1 MRRGVVADA
10 RLYLRLRGVVWVVS
24 VVVFARH
31 SGLYTRGVEEAAQLL
46 LLALSQAV
54 DDATR
59 LLLLLR
65 AHTHTQTWSVC
76 SEAGCMCE
84 RMDRLCLCVIFFY
97 SLSGETDRP
106 YAFQALLEP
115 HAYRLFGNLFF
126 NGVLQLFPGQ

>member
-1 MRRGVVADA
+1 MSACECAAGCCCGRAA
-10 RLYLRLRGVVWVVS
+10 LYLRLRGVVWVVS

-65 AHTHTQTWSVC
+65 AHTHTHTRGQYAARKAAFVRGWTDCVC
-76 SEAGCMCE
+76 VS
-84 RMDRLCLCVIFFY
+84 F
-97 SLSGETDRP
+97 
-106 YAFQALLEP
+106 
-115 HAYRLFGNLFF
+115 
-126 NGVLQLFPGQ
+126 LFPVGRD